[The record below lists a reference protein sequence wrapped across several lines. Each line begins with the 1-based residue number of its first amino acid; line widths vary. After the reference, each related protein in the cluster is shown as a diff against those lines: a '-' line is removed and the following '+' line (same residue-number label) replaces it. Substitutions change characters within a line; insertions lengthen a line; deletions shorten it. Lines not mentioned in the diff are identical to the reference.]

1 MAKFQITG
9 RKRKEWRNKTNIPST
24 LVLDVEAKDSK
35 AAATK
40 FEKENDK
47 KARLIYSEI
56 DPYEKPE
63 SKAETK
69 QESKTHESKS
79 DR

>member
-47 KARLIYSEI
+47 YMALIV